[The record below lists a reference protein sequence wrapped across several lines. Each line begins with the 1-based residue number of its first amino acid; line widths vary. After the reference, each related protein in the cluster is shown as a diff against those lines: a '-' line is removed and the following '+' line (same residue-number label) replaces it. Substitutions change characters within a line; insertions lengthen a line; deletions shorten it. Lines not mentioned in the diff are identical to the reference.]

1 MGTVR
6 RPTSRQLIDEM
17 WALLGR
23 AHGDIREAT
32 GYHPSR
38 FDPDRRPPKHDATD
52 LVEVNGVWM
61 TPEDAHDRVRR
72 LR

>member
-6 RPTSRQLIDEM
+6 RPTTRQLIDEM
-17 WALLGR
+17 WAMLR
-23 AHGDIREAT
+23 GDDILAAT
-32 GYHPSR
+32 GYHPGR
-38 FDPDRRPPKHDATD
+38 FEPDRRPPKHNATD

-61 TPEDAHDRVRR
+61 TPEDANDRVRR

>member
-23 AHGDIREAT
+23 THYPGFRYDAGVIRGA
-32 GYHPSR
+32 
-38 FDPDRRPPKHDATD
+38 PKHDATD
-52 LVEVNGVWM
+52 LVEINGVWM